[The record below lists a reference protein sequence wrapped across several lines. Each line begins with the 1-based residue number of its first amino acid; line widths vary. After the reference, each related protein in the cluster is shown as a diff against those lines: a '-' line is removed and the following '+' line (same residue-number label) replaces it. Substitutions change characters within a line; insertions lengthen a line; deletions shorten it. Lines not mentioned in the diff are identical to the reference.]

1 MIHCTVH
8 EPAEV
13 AADSV
18 ARADA
23 VRMVKEGIAWWALLF
38 PALWLLYHRLWLAL
52 IGYLVLVTVI
62 ETALAYAGYWEVA
75 TWCALAFN
83 VLLAFEANNLRRWTL
98 DRKGYVMTGAV
109 SGRDLE
115 ECELKY
121 FSEWPG
127 DQAGMTFPA
136 TAPRQEGQTR
146 PGASPSGD
154 EDVIGLFPEPGR

>member
-8 EPAEV
+8 EPAEP
-13 AADSV
+13 AADPV

-23 VRMVKEGIAWWALLF
+23 VRMVKEGIAWWALVF

-52 IGYLVLVTVI
+52 IGYLVLVTVV
-62 ETALAYAGYWEVA
+62 ETALALAGYWQVA

-98 DRKGYVMTGAV
+98 ERKGYVMTGAV
-109 SGRDLE
+109 SGRDLT

-121 FSEWPG
+121 FSDWPA
-127 DQAGMTFPA
+127 DEPPMPRPAAAGTQSR
-136 TAPRQEGQTR
+136 TAP
-146 PGASPSGD
+146 AKPSID
-154 EDVIGLFPEPGR
+154 QDVIGLFPEPGR